1 VQPVR
6 LAANQPELFYRGG
19 DSIARLRGVPLR
31 SVFQPEDWIASTTAI
46 FGTDSG
52 RTVLPDGRSLADA
65 IATDPVSYLGPDHV
79 AQYGSDSALL
89 VKYLDAGERLP
100 VHLHPPRA
108 FAQEHLGCAHG
119 KSEAWIVVGTTVPN
133 PEVYLGFKDAV
144 SAGTLADLVAGQVPG
159 ELLAALNVLPVKVG
173 DVIFV
178 PAGTPHSISGGV
190 FIVELQEPTDFSI
203 MMEFA
208 RYGIDGAA
216 RGSLGLGFAVAL
228 TCVDRT
234 PWDADRLARTYGPGW
249 GADGSTRKDTLPPQ
263 ALDFFRAE
271 VIRPG
276 AGAVELEA
284 SFAVLVALEGSGTL
298 RTATGGELTIET
310 GNTILVPHASGA
322 SEVSGDVTLIRCQAP
337 LPPDQR

>member
-1 VQPVR
+1 VQPFR
-6 LAANQPELFYRGG
+6 LEANQPELFYRGG
-19 DSIARLRGVPLR
+19 DSIARLRGVPLSGVYR
-31 SVFQPEDWIASTTAI
+31 PEDWIASTTAL

-108 FAQEHLGCAHG
+108 FAQEHLGGSHG

-133 PEVYLGFKDAV
+133 PEVYLGFTDAV
-144 SAGTLADLVAGQVPG
+144 SAGAVADLVAGQVPG
-159 ELLAALNVLPVKVG
+159 ELLAALNVLPVSVG

-203 MMEFA
+203 MMEYA

-216 RGSLGLGFAVAL
+216 SGSLGLGFAAAL
-228 TCVDRT
+228 SCVDRT
-234 PWDADRLARTYGPGW
+234 PWDADRLAGTYGPGW
-249 GADGSTRKDTLPPQ
+249 SADGSTRKNVLPPE
-263 ALDFFRAE
+263 AADFFRAE
-271 VIRPG
+271 VVRPG
-276 AGAVELEA
+276 GGVVELEA
-284 SFAVLVALEGSGTL
+284 SFAVLVALEGGGRLT
-298 RTATGGELTIET
+298 TATGGDLTIGT
-310 GNTILVPHASGA
+310 GSTILVPHASGA